1 MVHPIIDDYY
11 NYNPYH
17 HRSSKFVQDKG
28 LSTNEKQTTN
38 GSSPS
43 AMPNL
48 AIPPHKKA
56 LSPTSRDL
64 HASIAST
71 LVSSSILSASP
82 ARSQSPL
89 ANGSNDRSVSDLS
102 ASRNS
107 NLQKEAKHQESGSTK
122 KHSPTRE
129 EVQELERALV
139 QANLAEPKTRTAYGN
154 PLKIAQYFPELN
166 R

>member
-28 LSTNEKQTTN
+28 LCTNEKQTNASTP
-38 GSSPS
+38 SPNS
-43 AMPNL
+43 MPNL
-48 AIPPHKKA
+48 TIPAHKKA

-71 LVSSSILSASP
+71 LVPSSILSASP

-89 ANGSNDRSVSDLS
+89 ANGSNGSSVSDL
-102 ASRNS
+102 RNLS
-107 NLQKEAKHQESGSTK
+107 SVQTQREVRPQALGNTK
-122 KHSPTRE
+122 KKRAPTRE
-129 EVQELERALV
+129 EVQELERDLA
-139 QANLAEPKTRTAYGN
+139 QANVQETRTAYGD
-154 PLKIAQYFPELN
+154 PMKIAQYFPELN